1 MLDLGN
7 FSPDLKGMSVIRGS
21 VFRMTLYP
29 SEGIVPKHSGD
40 VSRNKYFVVLGID
53 GDNILVGSL
62 LINTN
67 INVNFI
73 DRIAPYQYLLSCATY
88 SFLKEKSRYVDC
100 YKIKELAYKRIIEE
114 AEYIGILQE
123 EDIDRIVEITISS
136 PVNKPSQLKKYNLL

>member
-1 MLDLGN
+1 
-7 FSPDLKGMSVIRGS
+7 MSR
-21 VFRMTLYP
+21 
-29 SEGIVPKHSGD
+29 D
-40 VSRNKYFVVLGID
+40 KYFVVLGID

-88 SFLKEKSRYVDC
+88 SFLNEKSRYVDC

-136 PVNKPSQLKKYNLL
+136 PVHKPSQLKKYNLL